1 MLKLS
6 GLLNLTP
13 LVSSIREFFGSNP
26 LSKFMYQTNP
36 LTELTPKRKWSVLDP
51 GGISRDQADFVV
63 WDFYSSQSGWICPI
77 ETQTIQP
84 QDS

>member
-36 LTELTPKRKWSVLDP
+36 LTELTPKRK
-51 GGISRDQADFVV
+51 
-63 WDFYSSQSGWICPI
+63 
-77 ETQTIQP
+77 
-84 QDS
+84 